1 MVGAHCLDACGS
13 AAGRRRVHDTTA
25 AFLLSSGQ
33 AGLSRRVTLNQ
44 PEPHHGTIL
53 LVDDNPTNLQL
64 LFGTLKGLGH
74 KLLVAKSGEDALKV
88 AQWAQPDLILL
99 DILMSGMDGFE
110 TCERL
115 KADPQTQNTAVVFLS
130 ALDDTDD
137 KIKGLSMGAVDYI
150 AKPFQAEEVIA
161 RVETHLTIARL
172 RNELAERNRQLESA
186 NQPILDAVGDGIYG
200 LDLEGNISFANPAA
214 MQLTGYPKEAL
225 IGHSIHELHLY
236 ARWDGTPYHFIETG
250 IYQTLKQGVASQSD
264 SDVFWRHAGDHFAV
278 SWTCTPIMR
287 GSNVQGAVLAFRDI
301 TQRKRQEH
309 QLREALAEVETL
321 RDRLQAENAYLQAE
335 VKTEG
340 RFDSIVGE
348 SPALRAVLEQIE
360 QVAPTNSSVLITGE
374 SGTGKEAM
382 ARAIHDLSPRRDRP
396 LIKVNC
402 GAITPTLIESE
413 LFGHEKGAF
422 TGASKQRQG
431 HFELADGGT
440 IFLDEVG
447 ELPLDAQVKLLRVLQ
462 EQEISRL
469 GSERAIQVDVRVIAA
484 TNRDLVE
491 MVEAGRFRMD
501 LFYRLNVFPLN
512 VPPLRERRDDIPLL
526 VAKFLADQGRAQ
538 GRTFSR
544 VSEDGMQL
552 LMEYHW
558 PGNIRELQNVIERSA
573 ILARDK
579 VVPIA
584 RHLVYSGIASGLD
597 AATDVTPEAG
607 QTEPV
612 FVSLASNEANYIRRV
627 LEHTGWTIAGKG
639 GAAEILDL
647 PASTL
652 RSRMKKL
659 GIERR
664 S

>member
-1 MVGAHCLDACGS
+1 
-13 AAGRRRVHDTTA
+13 
-25 AFLLSSGQ
+25 
-33 AGLSRRVTLNQ
+33 LNPQ
-44 PEPHHGTIL
+44 PVNNSTIL

-64 LFGTLKGLGH
+64 LFGTLRGLGH

-88 AQWAQPDLILL
+88 AQWAHPDLILL
-99 DILMSGMDGFE
+99 DILMSGIDGFE
-110 TCERL
+110 TCRRL
-115 KADPQTQNTAVVFLS
+115 KADEDTRDIAVIFLS

-150 AKPFQAEEVIA
+150 AKPFQSEEVIA

-172 RNELAERNRQLESA
+172 RTELAERNRQLEAA

-200 LDLEGNISFANPAA
+200 LDLDGNITFANPAA
-214 MQLTGYPKEAL
+214 TQLTGYPMEAL
-225 IGHSIHELHLY
+225 IGHSLHELHLY

-250 IYQTLKQGVASQSD
+250 IYQTLKQGVAKQSD
-264 SDVFWRHAGDHFAV
+264 SDVFWRHSGDHFAV
-278 SWTCTPIMR
+278 SWTCAPIQR
-287 GSNVQGAVLAFRDI
+287 NGEVTGAVLAFRDV

-309 QLREALAEVETL
+309 QLREALAEVENL

-335 VKTEG
+335 VRNEG
-340 RFDSIVGE
+340 RFDSIVGD
-348 SPALRAVLEQIE
+348 SPVLKAVLDQVD
-360 QVAPTNSSVLITGE
+360 QVAPTNSSVLIIGE
-374 SGTGKEAM
+374 SGTGKEAI

-402 GAITPTLIESE
+402 GAITPSLIESE

-422 TGASKQRQG
+422 TGAAKQRQG

-440 IFLDEVG
+440 IFLDEIG

-462 EQEISRL
+462 EQELSRV
-469 GSERAIQVDVRVIAA
+469 GSETAIKVDVRVIAA

-491 MVEAGRFRMD
+491 MVEAGTFRMD
-501 LFYRLNVFPLN
+501 LFYRLNVFPLTI
-512 VPPLRERRDDIPLL
+512 PPLRERRGDIPLL
-526 VAKFLADQGRAQ
+526 VSKFLADQAKAQ
-538 GRTFSR
+538 GRSFSR
-544 VSEDGMQL
+544 VSEDGMQVL
-552 LMEYHW
+552 LSYHW
-558 PGNIRELQNVIERSA
+558 PGNIRELQNVIERAA
-573 ILARDK
+573 ILARDQ

-584 RHLVYSGIASGLD
+584 PHLVHSGINAPADSG
-597 AATDVTPEAG
+597 DVMPPGEPI
-607 QTEPV
+607 TE
-612 FVSLASNEANYIRRV
+612 FVPLAENEAIYIRRV

-659 GIERR
+659 GIERT

>member
-1 MVGAHCLDACGS
+1 MRRTLANATKHLDRKPTHQS
-13 AAGRRRVHDTTA
+13 
-25 AFLLSSGQ
+25 
-33 AGLSRRVTLNQ
+33 
-44 PEPHHGTIL
+44 TIL

-74 KLLVAKSGEDALKV
+74 KLLVAKNGEDAVRV
-88 AQWAQPDLILL
+88 AQWAHPELVLL
-99 DILMSGMDGFE
+99 DVLMSGMDGFE
-110 TCERL
+110 TCKKL
-115 KADPQTQNTAVVFLS
+115 KADEETRDIAIIFLS

-137 KIKGLSMGAVDYI
+137 KIKGLSLGAVDYI

-161 RVETHLTIARL
+161 RVQTHLTIAQL
-172 RNELAERNRQLESA
+172 QHELEERNRQLEAA

-200 LDLEGNISFANPAA
+200 LDPTGLITFANPAA
-214 MQLTGYPKEAL
+214 SDLTGYKKEAL
-225 IGHSIHELHLY
+225 IGHSVHEMHLY

-250 IYQTLKQGVASQSD
+250 IYTTLQQGTPTHSD
-264 SDVFWRHAGDHFAV
+264 ADVFWREAGDHFAV

-287 GSNVQGAVLAFRDI
+287 GDQVDGAVLAFRDI

-309 QLREALAEVETL
+309 QLRDALSEVETL

-335 VKTEG
+335 VRSEG
-340 RFDSIVGE
+340 RFDGIVGE
-348 SPALRAVLEQIE
+348 SPALKAVLDQID
-360 QVAPTNSSVLITGE
+360 QVAPTNSSVLVVGE

-382 ARAIHDLSPRRDRP
+382 ARAIHDLSARRDRP

-422 TGASKQRQG
+422 TGANRQRQG

-440 IFLDEVG
+440 IFLDEIG
-447 ELPLDAQVKLLRVLQ
+447 ELTLDAQVKLLRVLQ

-469 GSERAIQVDVRVIAA
+469 GSERAIKVDVRVIAA

-491 MVEAGRFRMD
+491 MVEDGGFRMD
-501 LFYRLNVFPLN
+501 LFYRLNVFPLL
-512 VPPLRERRDDIPLL
+512 VPPLRERREDIPLL
-526 VAKFLADQGRAQ
+526 VAKFLADQARAQ
-538 GRTFSR
+538 GRAFSR
-544 VSEDGMQL
+544 VSEDGMAL
-552 LMEYHW
+552 LMAYHW
-558 PGNIRELQNVIERSA
+558 PGNIRELQNVIERAA
-573 ILARDK
+573 ILARDQ

-584 RHLVYSGIASGLD
+584 PYLVDSGIGGVSPGLSAHHAST
-597 AATDVTPEAG
+597 AAQPEHF
-607 QTEPV
+607 TT
-612 FVSLASNEANYIRRV
+612 LADNEARYIRQV
-627 LEHTGWTIAGKG
+627 LEHTKWTIAGRG

-659 GIERR
+659 GISRA

>member
-1 MVGAHCLDACGS
+1 MMVRHSTVADMAQ
-13 AAGRRRVHDTTA
+13 TA
-25 AFLLSSGQ
+25 PQ
-33 AGLSRRVTLNQ
+33 ADNS
-44 PEPHHGTIL
+44 TIL

-74 KLLVAKSGEDALKV
+74 KLLVAKNGEDALKV
-88 AQWAQPDLILL
+88 AQWAHPDLILL
-99 DILMSGMDGFE
+99 DILMTGIDGFE
-110 TCERL
+110 TCAQL
-115 KADPQTQNTAVVFLS
+115 KKDPETSDIAVIFLS

-172 RNELAERNRQLESA
+172 RIELAERNRQLEAA
-186 NQPILDAVGDGIYG
+186 NQPILDSVGDGIYG
-200 LDLEGNISFANPAA
+200 LDKNGDISFANPAA
-214 MQLTGYPKEAL
+214 MKLTGYSNEAL
-225 IGHSIHELHLY
+225 IGHSLHELHLY
-236 ARWDGTPYHFIETG
+236 ARWDGSPYHFMESG
-250 IYQTLKQGVASQSD
+250 IYQTLSQGTAKQSD
-264 SDVFWRHAGDHFAV
+264 NDVFWRHSGDHFAV

-287 GSNVQGAVLAFRDI
+287 DGEVQGAVLAFRDI

-335 VKTEG
+335 VKNEG

-348 SPALRAVLEQIE
+348 SASLKAVLDQVD
-360 QVAPTNSSVLITGE
+360 QVAPTNSSVLIIGE
-374 SGTGKEAM
+374 SGTGKEAI
-382 ARAIHDLSPRRDRP
+382 ARAIHDLSARRDRP

-402 GAITPTLIESE
+402 GAITPSLIESE

-422 TGASKQRQG
+422 TGAAKQRQG

-440 IFLDEVG
+440 IFLDEIG
-447 ELPLDAQVKLLRVLQ
+447 ELPLEAQVKLLRVLQ

-469 GSERAIQVDVRVIAA
+469 GSEKAIDVDVRVTAA

-491 MVEAGRFRMD
+491 MVEAGTFRMD
-501 LFYRLNVFPLN
+501 LFYRLNVFPLII
-512 VPPLRERRDDIPLL
+512 PPLRDRREDIPLL
-526 VAKFLADQGRAQ
+526 VAKFLADQARAQ
-538 GRTFSR
+538 GRTFTR

-552 LMEYHW
+552 LMDYHW
-558 PGNIRELQNVIERSA
+558 PGNIRELQNVIERAA

-584 RHLVYSGIASGLD
+584 PHLVHSGINSPIDTPPGGPVTTPQD
-597 AATDVTPEAG
+597 APDE
-607 QTEPV
+607 
-612 FVSLASNEANYIRRV
+612 FVSLAENEARYLQRV

-659 GIERR
+659 GVER
-664 S
+664 SG

>member
-1 MVGAHCLDACGS
+1 VNSPQTHNS
-13 AAGRRRVHDTTA
+13 
-25 AFLLSSGQ
+25 
-33 AGLSRRVTLNQ
+33 
-44 PEPHHGTIL
+44 TIL

-88 AQWAQPDLILL
+88 ASWSHPDLILL
-99 DILMSGMDGFE
+99 DILMGGIDGFE
-110 TCERL
+110 TCTRL
-115 KADPQTQNTAVVFLS
+115 KADPETRDIAVIFLS

-137 KIKGLSMGAVDYI
+137 KIKGLTMGAVDYI
-150 AKPFQAEEVIA
+150 AKPFQSEEVIA

-172 RNELAERNRQLESA
+172 RTELAERNRQLEAA
-186 NQPILDAVGDGIYG
+186 NQPILDSVGDGIYG
-200 LDLEGNISFANPAA
+200 LDGDGCITFANPAA
-214 MQLTGYPKEAL
+214 MQLTGFPQEAL
-225 IGHSIHELHLY
+225 IGHSLHELHLY
-236 ARWDGTPYHFIETG
+236 ARWDGSPYHFIETG
-250 IYQTLKQGVASQSD
+250 IYQTLKQGVARESD
-264 SDVFWRHAGDHFAV
+264 SDVFWRHTGDHFAV
-278 SWTCTPIMR
+278 SWTCTPIKR
-287 GSNVQGAVLAFRDI
+287 GGEVQGAVLAFRDV

-309 QLREALAEVETL
+309 QLREALAEVENL

-335 VKTEG
+335 VKNEG

-348 SPALRAVLEQIE
+348 STALKQVLDQVD
-360 QVAPTNSSVLITGE
+360 QVAPTNSSVLIIGE
-374 SGTGKEAM
+374 SGTGKEAI
-382 ARAIHDLSPRRDRP
+382 ARAIHDLSARRDRP

-440 IFLDEVG
+440 IFLDEIG

-462 EQEISRL
+462 EHEISRL
-469 GSERAIQVDVRVIAA
+469 GSETAISVDVRVIAA

-491 MVEAGRFRMD
+491 MVEEGSFRMD
-501 LFYRLNVFPLN
+501 LFYRLNVFPLTI
-512 VPPLRERRDDIPLL
+512 PPLRERRDDIPLL
-526 VAKFLADQGRAQ
+526 VTKFLSDQARAQ
-538 GRTFSR
+538 GRAFSR
-544 VSEDGMQL
+544 ISEDGMQL
-552 LMEYHW
+552 LLNYNW
-558 PGNIRELQNVIERSA
+558 PGNIRELQNVIERAA

-584 RHLVYSGIASGLD
+584 PHLVHSGINAPTDLLPQQR
-597 AATDVTPEAG
+597 AAARSAIINDDEFVT
-607 QTEPV
+607 
-612 FVSLASNEANYIRRV
+612 LAENEARYLRHV

-659 GIERR
+659 GIERGA
-664 S
+664 

>member
-1 MVGAHCLDACGS
+1 MPTGHPLDLGNLQGS
-13 AAGRRRVHDTTA
+13 HN
-25 AFLLSSGQ
+25 S
-33 AGLSRRVTLNQ
+33 
-44 PEPHHGTIL
+44 TIL

-88 AQWAQPDLILL
+88 AQWAHPDLILL

-110 TCERL
+110 TCAKL
-115 KADPQTQNTAVVFLS
+115 KENPQTSDIAVIFLS

-137 KIKGLSMGAVDYI
+137 KIKGLTMGAVDYI

-161 RVETHLTIARL
+161 RVETHLTISRL
-172 RNELAERNRQLESA
+172 RTELAERNRQLEAA
-186 NQPILDAVGDGIYG
+186 NQPILDSVGDGIYG
-200 LDLEGNISFANPAA
+200 LDLDGLITFANPAA
-214 MQLTGYPKEAL
+214 MRLTGYTQEAL
-225 IGHSIHELHLY
+225 IGQSLHELHMY
-236 ARWDGTPYHFIETG
+236 ARWDGSPYHFIETG
-250 IYQTLKQGVASQSD
+250 VYQTLKQGIAKQSD
-264 SDVFWRHAGDHFAV
+264 SDVFWRLSGDHFAV
-278 SWTCTPIMR
+278 SWTCTPIKR
-287 GSNVQGAVLAFRDI
+287 GGDVQGAVLAFRDV

-309 QLREALAEVETL
+309 ALREALAEVETL

-348 SPALRAVLEQIE
+348 SPTLKAVLDQID
-360 QVAPTNSSVLITGE
+360 QVAPTNSSVLIIGE

-382 ARAIHDLSPRRDRP
+382 ARAIHDLSARRDRP

-462 EQEISRL
+462 EHEISRL
-469 GSERAIQVDVRVIAA
+469 GSESAINVDVRVIAA

-491 MVEAGRFRMD
+491 MVENGNFRMD
-501 LFYRLNVFPLN
+501 LFYRLNVFPLT
-512 VPPLRERRDDIPLL
+512 VPPLRDRREDIPLL
-526 VAKFLADQGRAQ
+526 VAKFLADQARAQ
-538 GRTFSR
+538 GRAFSR
-544 VSEDGMQL
+544 VTEDGMQL
-552 LMEYHW
+552 LMAYHW
-558 PGNIRELQNVIERSA
+558 PGNIRELQNVIERAA

-579 VVPIA
+579 IVPIA
-584 RHLVYSGIASGLD
+584 PHLVNSGITNTAELAHGNP
-597 AATDVTPEAG
+597 AATPTNGDT
-607 QTEPV
+607 
-612 FVSLASNEANYIRRV
+612 FVPLAENEARYIRRV
-627 LEHTGWTIAGKG
+627 LDHTQWAIAGRG
-639 GAAEILDL
+639 GAAEILGL

-659 GIERR
+659 GIEK
-664 S
+664 SA

>member
-1 MVGAHCLDACGS
+1 MTPNH
-13 AAGRRRVHDTTA
+13 
-25 AFLLSSGQ
+25 
-33 AGLSRRVTLNQ
+33 
-44 PEPHHGTIL
+44 PHNSTIL

-99 DILMSGMDGFE
+99 DILMSGIDGFE
-110 TCERL
+110 TCARL
-115 KADPQTQNTAVVFLS
+115 KDNPQTKDIAVIFLS

-172 RNELAERNRQLESA
+172 RSELAERNRQLEAA
-186 NQPILDAVGDGIYG
+186 NQPILDSVGDGIYG
-200 LDLEGNISFANPAA
+200 LDLDGRITFANPAA
-214 MQLTGYPKEAL
+214 AQLTGYSADAL
-225 IGHSIHELHLY
+225 IGQSIHELHLY
-236 ARWDGTPYHFIETG
+236 ARWDGSPYHFIETG
-250 IYQTLKQGVASQSD
+250 IYQTLKQGVAKQSD
-264 SDVFWRHAGDHFAV
+264 SDVFWRQSGDHFAV

-287 GSNVQGAVLAFRDI
+287 SGDVQGAVLAFRDI

-309 QLREALAEVETL
+309 QLRDALAEVERL

-348 SPALRAVLEQIE
+348 SPALKEVLDQID
-360 QVAPTNSSVLITGE
+360 QVAPTNSSVLVIGE
-374 SGTGKEAM
+374 SGTGKEAI

-422 TGASKQRQG
+422 TGATRQRQG

-462 EQEISRL
+462 EHEISRL
-469 GSERAIQVDVRVIAA
+469 GSESAITVDVRVIAA

-491 MVEAGRFRMD
+491 MVENGSFRMD
-501 LFYRLNVFPLN
+501 LFYRLNVFPLH
-512 VPPLRERRDDIPLL
+512 VPPLRERREDIPLL
-526 VAKFLADQGRAQ
+526 VAKFLSDQARAQ
-538 GRTFSR
+538 GRSFTR
-544 VSEDGMQL
+544 VSEDGMRL
-552 LMEYHW
+552 LMGYHW
-558 PGNIRELQNVIERSA
+558 PGNIRELQNVIERAA

-584 RHLVYSGIASGLD
+584 PHLVNSGINPAVDVATGSRVPPD
-597 AATDVTPEAG
+597 AT
-607 QTEPV
+607 TEDYLT
-612 FVSLASNEANYIRRV
+612 LAENEARYIRRV
-627 LEHTGWTIAGKG
+627 LEHTGGAIAGKG

-659 GIERR
+659 GIER
-664 S
+664 SA

>member
-1 MVGAHCLDACGS
+1 MPLILPPPLES
-13 AAGRRRVHDTTA
+13 AATHQ
-25 AFLLSSGQ
+25 S
-33 AGLSRRVTLNQ
+33 
-44 PEPHHGTIL
+44 TIL

-74 KLLVAKSGEDALKV
+74 KLLVAKGGEDAVKV
-88 AQWAQPDLILL
+88 AQWAHPDLVLL

-115 KADPQTQNTAVVFLS
+115 KADPQTRDIAIIFLS
-130 ALDDTDD
+130 ALDDPDD
-137 KIKGLSMGAVDYI
+137 KIKGLRLGAVDYI

-172 RNELAERNRQLESA
+172 RYELEKRNRQLESA

-200 LDLEGNISFANPAA
+200 LDNDGVITFANPAA
-214 MQLTGYPKEAL
+214 SRLTGYSLDAL
-225 IGHSIHELHLY
+225 IGHSVHELHLY
-236 ARWDGTPYHFIETG
+236 ARWDGSPYHFIETG
-250 IYQTLKQGVASQSD
+250 IYQTLNQGTPRQSD
-264 SDVFWRHAGDHFAV
+264 ADVFWREAGDHFAV
-278 SWTCTPIMR
+278 SWTCTPIKR
-287 GSNVQGAVLAFRDI
+287 GDQIDGAVLAFRDI

-309 QLREALAEVETL
+309 QLRDALAEVETL
-321 RDRLQAENAYLQAE
+321 KDRLQAENAYLQAE
-335 VKTEG
+335 VRSGG

-348 SPALRAVLEQIE
+348 SPALKAVLEQID
-360 QVAPTNSSVLITGE
+360 QVAPTNSSVLVIGE

-422 TGASKQRQG
+422 TGANRQRQG

-440 IFLDEVG
+440 IFLDEIG

-462 EQEISRL
+462 EHEISRL
-469 GSERAIQVDVRVIAA
+469 GSERAIKVDVRVIAA

-491 MVEAGRFRMD
+491 MVEKGDFRMD
-501 LFYRLNVFPLN
+501 LFYRLNVFPLL

-526 VAKFLADQGRAQ
+526 VAKFLADQARAQ
-538 GRTFSR
+538 GRTFTR
-544 VSEDGMQL
+544 VSKDGMAL
-552 LMEYHW
+552 LMAYHW
-558 PGNIRELQNVIERSA
+558 PGNIRELQNVIERAA
-573 ILARDK
+573 ILARDQ

-584 RHLVYSGIASGLD
+584 PHLVDSGIAPGRGWSERPG
-597 AATDVTPEAG
+597 
-607 QTEPV
+607 EPSAMGSPDG
-612 FVSLASNEANYIRRV
+612 FESLADNEARYIRRV
-627 LEHTGWTIAGKG
+627 LEHTGWAVAGKG

-659 GIERR
+659 GIARAR
-664 S
+664 

>member
-1 MVGAHCLDACGS
+1 
-13 AAGRRRVHDTTA
+13 
-25 AFLLSSGQ
+25 
-33 AGLSRRVTLNQ
+33 LNPPQ
-44 PEPHHGTIL
+44 QHHSTIL

-99 DILMSGMDGFE
+99 DILMAGIDGFE
-110 TCERL
+110 TCAKL
-115 KADPQTQNTAVVFLS
+115 KQNPQTRDIAVIFLS
-130 ALDDTDD
+130 ALDDTSD
-137 KIKGLSMGAVDYI
+137 KIKGLSLGAVDYI
-150 AKPFQAEEVIA
+150 AKPFQADEVIA

-172 RNELAERNRQLESA
+172 RNELAERNRQLEAA
-186 NQPILDAVGDGIYG
+186 NQPILDSVGDGIYG
-200 LDLEGNISFANPAA
+200 LDPKGNITFANPAA
-214 MQLTGYPKEAL
+214 IQLTGYSKEAL

-236 ARWDGTPYHFIETG
+236 ARWDGSPYHFIETG
-250 IYQTLKQGVASQSD
+250 IYQTLKQGVAKQSD
-264 SDVFWRHAGDHFAV
+264 SDVFWRQPGDHFAV
-278 SWTCTPIMR
+278 SWNCRPIMR
-287 GSNVQGAVLAFRDI
+287 DGEVQGAVLAFRDI

-309 QLREALAEVETL
+309 QLRDALAEVERL

-335 VKTEG
+335 VKNEG
-340 RFDSIVGE
+340 RFDSIVGD
-348 SPALRAVLEQIE
+348 SPALKAVLEQIE
-360 QVAPTNSSVLITGE
+360 QVAPTSSSVLIIGE
-374 SGTGKEAM
+374 SGTGKEAL

-422 TGASKQRQG
+422 TGANRQRQG

-440 IFLDEVG
+440 IFLDEVS

-462 EQEISRL
+462 EHEISRL
-469 GSERAIQVDVRVIAA
+469 GSENAIQVDVRVIAA

-491 MVEAGRFRMD
+491 MVESGDFRMD
-501 LFYRLNVFPLN
+501 LFYRLNVFPLH
-512 VPPLRERRDDIPLL
+512 VPPLRERREDIPLL
-526 VAKFLADQGRAQ
+526 VAKFLADQGRRL
-538 GRTFSR
+538 GRGFSR

-552 LMEYHW
+552 LMSYHW
-558 PGNIRELQNVIERSA
+558 PGNIRELQNVIERAA

-579 VVPIA
+579 VVSIA
-584 RHLVYSGIASGLD
+584 PHLVYSGINAPAAPMDEAEHEAVSADD
-597 AATDVTPEAG
+597 AL
-607 QTEPV
+607 
-612 FVSLASNEANYIRRV
+612 VSLAENEARYIRRV
-627 LEHTGWTIAGKG
+627 LDHTGWAIAGKG

-659 GIERR
+659 GIERGQ
-664 S
+664 

>member
-1 MVGAHCLDACGS
+1 MPAGHPLDLGNLQGS
-13 AAGRRRVHDTTA
+13 HN
-25 AFLLSSGQ
+25 S
-33 AGLSRRVTLNQ
+33 
-44 PEPHHGTIL
+44 TIL

-88 AQWAQPDLILL
+88 AQWAHPDLILL

-110 TCERL
+110 TCAKL
-115 KADPQTQNTAVVFLS
+115 KDNPQTSDIAVIFLS

-137 KIKGLSMGAVDYI
+137 KIKGLTMGAVDYI

-161 RVETHLTIARL
+161 RVETHLTISRL
-172 RNELAERNRQLESA
+172 RTELAERNRQLEAA
-186 NQPILDAVGDGIYG
+186 NQPILDSVGDGIYG
-200 LDLEGNISFANPAA
+200 LDLDGVITFANPAA
-214 MQLTGYPKEAL
+214 MRLTGYTQEAL
-225 IGHSIHELHLY
+225 IGQSLHELHMY
-236 ARWDGTPYHFIETG
+236 ARWDGSPYHFIETG
-250 IYQTLKQGVASQSD
+250 VYQTLKQGIAKQSD
-264 SDVFWRHAGDHFAV
+264 SDVFWRLSGDHFAV
-278 SWTCTPIMR
+278 SWTCTPIKR
-287 GSNVQGAVLAFRDI
+287 GGDVQGAVLAFRDV
-301 TQRKRQEH
+301 TPRKRQEH
-309 QLREALAEVETL
+309 ALRDALAEVETL

-348 SPALRAVLEQIE
+348 SPALKAVLDQID
-360 QVAPTNSSVLITGE
+360 QVAPTNSSVLIIGE

-382 ARAIHDLSPRRDRP
+382 ARAIHDLSARRDRP

-462 EQEISRL
+462 EHEISRL
-469 GSERAIQVDVRVIAA
+469 GSESAITVDVRVIAA
-484 TNRDLVE
+484 TNRELVE
-491 MVEAGRFRMD
+491 MVENGSFRMD
-501 LFYRLNVFPLN
+501 LFYRLNVFPLT
-512 VPPLRERRDDIPLL
+512 VPPLRDRREDIPLL
-526 VAKFLADQGRAQ
+526 VTKFLADQARAQ
-538 GRTFSR
+538 GRAFSR
-544 VSEDGMQL
+544 IAEDGMQL
-552 LMEYHW
+552 LMAYHW
-558 PGNIRELQNVIERSA
+558 PGNIRELQNVIERAA

-579 VVPIA
+579 IVPIA
-584 RHLVYSGIASGLD
+584 PHLVNSGIANTAERTPANP
-597 AATDVTPEAG
+597 AAPTNDDT
-607 QTEPV
+607 
-612 FVSLASNEANYIRRV
+612 FVSLAENEARYIRRV
-627 LEHTGWTIAGKG
+627 LDHTQWAIAGRG

-659 GIERR
+659 GIEKSAQANPYNSDIR
-664 S
+664 

>member
-1 MVGAHCLDACGS
+1 MVCAVWRRS
-13 AAGRRRVHDTTA
+13 STPSPGRPHRHDSDPR
-25 AFLLSSGQ
+25 FLLSCRATRAPSN
-33 AGLSRRVTLNQ
+33 AALN
-44 PEPHHGTIL
+44 PPHNSTIL

-88 AQWAQPDLILL
+88 AQWAQPDLVLL
-99 DILMSGMDGFE
+99 DILMSGIDGFE
-110 TCERL
+110 TCAQL
-115 KADPQTQNTAVVFLS
+115 KADPQTRDIAVIFLS

-172 RNELAERNRQLESA
+172 RTELAERNRQLEAA
-186 NQPILDAVGDGIYG
+186 NQPILDSVGDGIYG
-200 LDLEGNISFANPAA
+200 LDLDGNITFANPAA
-214 MQLTGYPKEAL
+214 SQLTGYSQEGL

-236 ARWDGTPYHFIETG
+236 ARWDGSPYHFIETG
-250 IYQTLKQGVASQSD
+250 MYQTLKQGIAKQSD
-264 SDVFWRHAGDHFAV
+264 SDVFWRHSGDHFAV
-278 SWTCTPIMR
+278 SWTCTPIKR
-287 GSNVQGAVLAFRDI
+287 GGEVQGAVLAFRDI

-309 QLREALAEVETL
+309 QLRDALAEVERL

-335 VKTEG
+335 VKNEG

-348 SPALRAVLEQIE
+348 SPALKSVLDQID
-360 QVAPTNSSVLITGE
+360 QVAPTNSSVLIIGE

-422 TGASKQRQG
+422 TGATKQRQG

-462 EQEISRL
+462 EHEISRL
-469 GSERAIQVDVRVIAA
+469 GSESSLSVDVRVIAA

-491 MVEAGRFRMD
+491 MVENGTFRMD
-501 LFYRLNVFPLN
+501 LFYRLNVFPLT
-512 VPPLRERRDDIPLL
+512 VPPLRDRREDIPLL
-526 VAKFLADQGRAQ
+526 VNKFLADQGRAQ
-538 GRTFSR
+538 GRTFTR
-544 VSEDGMQL
+544 LTEDGMEL
-552 LMEYHW
+552 LLAYHW
-558 PGNIRELQNVIERSA
+558 PGNIRELQNVIERAA
-573 ILARDK
+573 ILARDQ

-584 RHLVYSGIASGLD
+584 PHLVNSGISSNDEPTSSLPGFVLD
-597 AATDVTPEAG
+597 GPQD
-607 QTEPV
+607 
-612 FVSLASNEANYIRRV
+612 FVSLAENEAFYIRRV
-627 LEHTGWTIAGKG
+627 LQHTNWAVAGKG

-659 GIERR
+659 GIERTD
-664 S
+664 

>member
-1 MVGAHCLDACGS
+1 MPAGHPLDLGNLQGS
-13 AAGRRRVHDTTA
+13 HN
-25 AFLLSSGQ
+25 S
-33 AGLSRRVTLNQ
+33 
-44 PEPHHGTIL
+44 TIL

-88 AQWAQPDLILL
+88 AQWAHPDLILL

-110 TCERL
+110 TCAKL
-115 KADPQTQNTAVVFLS
+115 KDNPQTSDIAVIFLS

-137 KIKGLSMGAVDYI
+137 KIKGLTMGAVDYI

-161 RVETHLTIARL
+161 RVETHLTISRL
-172 RNELAERNRQLESA
+172 RTELAERNRQLEAA
-186 NQPILDAVGDGIYG
+186 NQPILDSVGDGIYG
-200 LDLEGNISFANPAA
+200 LDLDGVITFANPAA
-214 MQLTGYPKEAL
+214 MRLTGYTQEAL
-225 IGHSIHELHLY
+225 IGQSLHELHMY
-236 ARWDGTPYHFIETG
+236 ARWDGSPYHFIETG
-250 IYQTLKQGVASQSD
+250 VYQTLKQGIAKQSD
-264 SDVFWRHAGDHFAV
+264 SDVFWRLSGDHFAV
-278 SWTCTPIMR
+278 SWTCTPIKR
-287 GSNVQGAVLAFRDI
+287 GGDVQGAVLAFRDV
-301 TQRKRQEH
+301 TPRKRQEH
-309 QLREALAEVETL
+309 ALRDALAEVETL

-348 SPALRAVLEQIE
+348 SPALKAVLDQID
-360 QVAPTNSSVLITGE
+360 QVAPTNSSVLIIGE

-382 ARAIHDLSPRRDRP
+382 ARAIHDLSARRDRP

-462 EQEISRL
+462 EHEISRL
-469 GSERAIQVDVRVIAA
+469 GSESAITVDVRVIAA
-484 TNRDLVE
+484 TNRELVE
-491 MVEAGRFRMD
+491 MVENGSFRMD
-501 LFYRLNVFPLN
+501 LFYRLNVFPLT
-512 VPPLRERRDDIPLL
+512 VPPLRDRREDIPLL
-526 VAKFLADQGRAQ
+526 VTKFLADQARAQ

-544 VSEDGMQL
+544 IAEDGMQL
-552 LMEYHW
+552 LMAYHW
-558 PGNIRELQNVIERSA
+558 PGNIRELQNVIERAA

-579 VVPIA
+579 IVPIA
-584 RHLVYSGIASGLD
+584 PHLVNSGIASTAERTPANP
-597 AATDVTPEAG
+597 AAPTNDDT
-607 QTEPV
+607 
-612 FVSLASNEANYIRRV
+612 FVSLAENEARYIRRV
-627 LEHTGWTIAGKG
+627 LDHTQWAIAGRG

-659 GIERR
+659 GIEKSAQANPYNSDIR
-664 S
+664 

>member
-1 MVGAHCLDACGS
+1 MNPNPAINS
-13 AAGRRRVHDTTA
+13 
-25 AFLLSSGQ
+25 
-33 AGLSRRVTLNQ
+33 
-44 PEPHHGTIL
+44 TIL

-99 DILMSGMDGFE
+99 DILMSGIDGFE
-110 TCERL
+110 TCAKL
-115 KADPQTQNTAVVFLS
+115 KDNPQTRDIAVIFLS

-172 RNELAERNRQLESA
+172 RSELAERNRQLEAA
-186 NQPILDAVGDGIYG
+186 NQPILDSVGDGIYG
-200 LDLEGNISFANPAA
+200 LDLAGNVTFANPAA
-214 MQLTGYPKEAL
+214 LQLTGYPMQAL

-236 ARWDGTPYHFIETG
+236 ARWDGSPYHFIETG
-250 IYQTLKQGVASQSD
+250 IFQTLKQGTSKQSD
-264 SDVFWRHAGDHFAV
+264 SDVFWRNEGDHFAV
-278 SWTCTPIMR
+278 SWNCTPIKR
-287 GSNVQGAVLAFRDI
+287 GGEVQGAVLAFRDI

-309 QLREALAEVETL
+309 QLREALAEVERL

-348 SPALRAVLEQIE
+348 SPALKAVLDQID
-360 QVAPTNSSVLITGE
+360 QVAPTNSSVLVIGE

-382 ARAIHDLSPRRDRP
+382 ARAIHDLSARRDRP

-422 TGASKQRQG
+422 TGAHKQRQG

-462 EQEISRL
+462 EHEISRL
-469 GSERAIQVDVRVIAA
+469 GSESSIKVDVRVIAA
-484 TNRDLVE
+484 TNRDLVD
-491 MVEAGRFRMD
+491 MVEKNQFRMD
-501 LFYRLNVFPLN
+501 LFYRLNVFPLT
-512 VPPLRERRDDIPLL
+512 VPPLRDRREDIPLL
-526 VAKFLADQGRAQ
+526 VAKFLSDQARAQ
-538 GRTFSR
+538 GRSFSR
-544 VSEDGMQL
+544 VSDDGMQL
-552 LMEYHW
+552 LMAYHW
-558 PGNIRELQNVIERSA
+558 PGNIRELQNVIERAA

-584 RHLVYSGIASGLD
+584 PHLVNSGIGSGAEISTSNAGASR
-597 AATDVTPEAG
+597 
-607 QTEPV
+607 EPV
-612 FVSLASNEANYIRRV
+612 EELVALAENEARYIRRV
-627 LEHTGWTIAGKG
+627 LDHTGWAIAGKG

-659 GIERR
+659 GIERDI
-664 S
+664 

>member
-1 MVGAHCLDACGS
+1 MNPP
-13 AAGRRRVHDTTA
+13 
-25 AFLLSSGQ
+25 Q
-33 AGLSRRVTLNQ
+33 ANHS
-44 PEPHHGTIL
+44 TIL

-99 DILMSGMDGFE
+99 DIMMSGIDGFE
-110 TCERL
+110 TCARL
-115 KADPQTQNTAVVFLS
+115 KENPQTQEIAVIFLS

-137 KIKGLSMGAVDYI
+137 KIRGLSMGAVDYI
-150 AKPFQAEEVIA
+150 AKPFKAEEVIA

-172 RNELAERNRQLESA
+172 RTELAERNRQLEAA
-186 NQPILDAVGDGIYG
+186 NQPILDSVGDGIYG
-200 LDLEGNISFANPAA
+200 LDLEGNITFANPAA
-214 MQLTGYPKEAL
+214 TDLTGFPKDVL
-225 IGHSIHELHLY
+225 IGQSVHDLHMY
-236 ARWDGTPYHFIETG
+236 ARWDGSPYHFIETD
-250 IYQTLKQGVASQSD
+250 IYQTLKQGVAKESD
-264 SDVFWRHAGDHFAV
+264 SDVFWRHSGDHFAV
-278 SWTCTPIMR
+278 SWTCTPIKR
-287 GSNVQGAVLAFRDI
+287 ADEVQGAVLAFRDI

-309 QLREALAEVETL
+309 ALRDAMAEVESL

-348 SPALRAVLEQIE
+348 SAALRAVLDQID
-360 QVAPTNSSVLITGE
+360 QVAPTNSSVLIIGE
-374 SGTGKEAM
+374 SGTGKEAL
-382 ARAIHDLSPRRDRP
+382 ARAIHELSPRHDRP

-413 LFGHEKGAF
+413 LFGHEKGAY
-422 TGASKQRQG
+422 TGANKQRQG

-440 IFLDEVG
+440 IFLDEIG

-462 EQEISRL
+462 EHEISRL
-469 GSERAIQVDVRVIAA
+469 GSETAIKVDVRMIAA

-491 MVEAGRFRMD
+491 MVENGSFRMD
-501 LFYRLNVFPLN
+501 LFYRLNVFPLT
-512 VPPLRERRDDIPLL
+512 VPPLRERSEDIPLL
-526 VAKFLADQGRAQ
+526 VNKFLSDQARAQ
-538 GRTFSR
+538 GKTFSR
-544 VSEDGMQL
+544 ISEDGMRL
-552 LMEYHW
+552 LMAYHW
-558 PGNIRELQNVIERSA
+558 PGNIRELQNVIERAA

-584 RHLVYSGIASGLD
+584 PHLVNSGISSSAE
-597 AATDVTPEAG
+597 AAQLPSPTETPVVE
-607 QTEPV
+607 E
-612 FVSLASNEANYIRRV
+612 FVPLAENEARYIRRV
-627 LEHTGWTIAGKG
+627 LEHTGWAVAGKG

-659 GIERR
+659 GIERTG
-664 S
+664 

>member
-1 MVGAHCLDACGS
+1 MMAVQ
-13 AAGRRRVHDTTA
+13 R
-25 AFLLSSGQ
+25 SSV
-33 AGLSRRVTLNQ
+33 SRTLEAQ
-44 PEPHHGTIL
+44 PPHKSTIL

-74 KLLVAKSGEDALKV
+74 KLLVAKGGEDALKV
-88 AQWAQPDLILL
+88 AHWAQPDLILL
-99 DILMSGMDGFE
+99 DILMAGMDGFE
-110 TCERL
+110 TCAKL
-115 KADPQTQNTAVVFLS
+115 KESPQTRDIAVIFLS
-130 ALDDTDD
+130 ALDDIDD
-137 KIKGLSMGAVDYI
+137 KIKGLSLGAVDYI

-172 RNELAERNRQLESA
+172 RSELAERNRQLEAA
-186 NQPILDAVGDGIYG
+186 NQPILEAVGDGIYG
-200 LDLEGNISFANPAA
+200 LDVDGNITFANPAA
-214 MQLTGYPKEAL
+214 MRLTGYPSDAL
-225 IGHSIHELHLY
+225 IGHSLHELHMY
-236 ARWDGTPYHFIETG
+236 ARWDGSPYHFIETG
-250 IYQTLKQGVASQSD
+250 IYQTLKQGAASQSD
-264 SDVFWRHAGDHFAV
+264 RDVFWRHSGDHLAV
-278 SWTCTPIMR
+278 SWTCTPIKR
-287 GSNVQGAVLAFRDI
+287 GGEVTGAVLAFRDV

-309 QLREALAEVETL
+309 ALREALAEVETL

-335 VKTEG
+335 VRNEG

-348 SPALRAVLEQIE
+348 SPALKEVLDQID
-360 QVAPTNSSVLITGE
+360 QVAPTNSSVLIIGE

-413 LFGHEKGAF
+413 LFGHDKGAF
-422 TGASKQRQG
+422 TGASRQRQG

-447 ELPLDAQVKLLRVLQ
+447 ELPPDAQVKLLRVLQ
-462 EQEISRL
+462 EHEISRL
-469 GSERAIQVDVRVIAA
+469 GSEKAITVDVRVIAA

-491 MVEAGRFRMD
+491 MVEGGQFRMD
-501 LFYRLNVFPLN
+501 LFYRLNVFPLT
-512 VPPLRERRDDIPLL
+512 VPPLRERREDIPLL
-526 VAKFLADQGRAQ
+526 VAKFLADQARALGRS
-538 GRTFSR
+538 FSR
-544 VSEDGMQL
+544 VSEDGMRL

-558 PGNIRELQNVIERSA
+558 PGNIRELQNVIERAA

-584 RHLVYSGIASGLD
+584 PHLVTSGIVGTMGD
-597 AATDVTPEAG
+597 TPVANMGTVDQEEA
-607 QTEPV
+607 
-612 FVSLASNEANYIRRV
+612 FVSLAESEARYIRRV
-627 LEHTGWTIAGKG
+627 LEHTGWAIAGRG

-659 GIERR
+659 GIERGR
-664 S
+664 

>member
-1 MVGAHCLDACGS
+1 MI
-13 AAGRRRVHDTTA
+13 
-25 AFLLSSGQ
+25 
-33 AGLSRRVTLNQ
+33 SRTLEAQ
-44 PEPHHGTIL
+44 PPHKSTIL

-74 KLLVAKSGEDALKV
+74 KLLVAKGGEDALKV
-88 AQWAQPDLILL
+88 AHWAQPDLILL
-99 DILMSGMDGFE
+99 DILMAGMDGFE
-110 TCERL
+110 TCAKL
-115 KADPQTQNTAVVFLS
+115 KESPQTRDIAVIFLS
-130 ALDDTDD
+130 ALDDIDD
-137 KIKGLSMGAVDYI
+137 KIKGLSLGAVDYI

-172 RNELAERNRQLESA
+172 RSELAERNRQLEAA
-186 NQPILDAVGDGIYG
+186 NQPILEAVGDGIYG
-200 LDLEGNISFANPAA
+200 LDVDGNITFANPAA
-214 MQLTGYPKEAL
+214 MRLTGYPSDAL
-225 IGHSIHELHLY
+225 IGHSLHELHMY
-236 ARWDGTPYHFIETG
+236 ARWDGSPYHFIETG
-250 IYQTLKQGVASQSD
+250 IYQTLKQGTASQSD
-264 SDVFWRHAGDHFAV
+264 RDVFWRHSGDHLAV
-278 SWTCTPIMR
+278 SWTCTPIKR
-287 GSNVQGAVLAFRDI
+287 GGEVTGAVLAFRDV

-309 QLREALAEVETL
+309 ALREALAEVETL

-335 VKTEG
+335 VRNEG

-348 SPALRAVLEQIE
+348 SPALKEVLDQID
-360 QVAPTNSSVLITGE
+360 QVAPTNSSVLIIGE

-413 LFGHEKGAF
+413 LFGHDKGAF
-422 TGASKQRQG
+422 TGASRQRQG

-447 ELPLDAQVKLLRVLQ
+447 ELPPDAQVKLLRVLQ
-462 EQEISRL
+462 EHEISRL
-469 GSERAIQVDVRVIAA
+469 GSEKAITVDVRVIAA

-491 MVEAGRFRMD
+491 MVEGGQFRMD
-501 LFYRLNVFPLN
+501 LFYRLNVFPLT
-512 VPPLRERRDDIPLL
+512 VPPLRERREDIPLL
-526 VAKFLADQGRAQ
+526 VAKFLADQARALGRS
-538 GRTFSR
+538 FSR
-544 VSEDGMQL
+544 VSEDGMRL

-558 PGNIRELQNVIERSA
+558 PGNIRELQNVIERAA

-584 RHLVYSGIASGLD
+584 PHLVTSGIVGTMGD
-597 AATDVTPEAG
+597 TPVANMGTVDQEEA
-607 QTEPV
+607 
-612 FVSLASNEANYIRRV
+612 FVSLAESEARYIRRV
-627 LEHTGWTIAGKG
+627 LEHTGWAIAGRG

-659 GIERR
+659 GIERGR
-664 S
+664 